1 MAHVNFDGLNLRIT
15 LDRMERNATHRKE
28 FVVPR
33 ANISGVE
40 HAPDIWDRV
49 RPRLSVM
56 GIGYPG
62 LALIGTA
69 ENREGRDFC
78 VLYRHG
84 PGLVISLRG
93 MRHDRVLLTMAPA
106 EAWPLFARL
115 REIAGQ
121 AQAADH

>member
-15 LDRMERNATHRKE
+15 LDRMERNATHRRE

-33 ANISGVE
+33 ASITGVE
-40 HAPDIWDRV
+40 YVPDVWDRV
-49 RPRLSVM
+49 RPRLTVL

-69 ENREGRDFC
+69 ENRAGQDFC

-84 PGLVISLRG
+84 PGLVIGLRG
-93 MRHDRVLLTMAPA
+93 LRHERVLLSMPPS
-106 EAWPLFARL
+106 EAWPLFVRL
-115 REIAGQ
+115 REVSGQ
-121 AQAADH
+121 PQAAEH